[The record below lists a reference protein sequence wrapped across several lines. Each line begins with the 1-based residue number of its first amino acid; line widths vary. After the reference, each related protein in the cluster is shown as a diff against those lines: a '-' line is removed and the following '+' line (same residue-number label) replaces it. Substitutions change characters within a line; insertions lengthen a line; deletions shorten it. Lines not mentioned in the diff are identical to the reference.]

1 MIIENLDAFR
11 SWLSRALDPICDADP
26 SALAKYVVALVKK
39 DKPEKELKALCVDQL
54 DVFLQKETVGFVDK
68 LFDALSTKNYVPR
81 PEQLVQET
89 IKQDMQ
95 PTWQERED
103 KKEVPLYD
111 EEQDGRK
118 SLLKKSHSPFKPVL
132 GPIDT
137 RTRDEKKRE
146 ERRRRDFER
155 YPHPRDLYR
164 ERYDR
169 RRGRSYS
176 HSPTKS
182 ASRSRSRSRDRTRD
196 LGRSNS
202 TSREQHKDRSK
213 FELERNEGSEN
224 IYVPSCTSSNSS
236 TEQYFSGAHAAPSAV
251 TVVAPAH
258 HSDNTT
264 ESWSNFYNNHTGT
277 NSFGRNAA
285 PKRRCRDYDEK
296 GFCMRGDLC
305 LFDHGNDPLIV
316 EDVTLPGMIPFPPPP
331 PGLPPPG
338 HQLPPPGH
346 HLPPPLAG
354 LPPNLRLPPLP
365 PPGQPPPPGIHP
377 VSGPHPIPK
386 SGVDNIEVSGTS
398 TVPTMPPP
406 GLRPPPLPQY
416 PPYVT
421 SEYNYEPDGYNPEA
435 PSITG
440 GARPPYRHYIPR
452 IQTERPNLI
461 GLTSSTMDGPSRVPV
476 KVNQAEI
483 CAATTTS
490 NNVSREVIEP
500 ESRKR
505 TVVTVDGPPSKK
517 PWLEKQNFNH
527 QNKQGFQKKTPHTYD
542 NTKLEVRKIPREM
555 NTITQLNEHFSKFGT
570 IVNIQVAFSGDPEA
584 ALIQYS
590 HNEEAKR
597 AISSTAAVLNN
608 RFIRVYWHR
617 ENNGVQ
623 QQPQL
628 QQVQAQQLA
637 VSQHS
642 TVHKILNRNQSPG
655 SFVLTNATVKQ
666 RLGSLV
672 GNPPDG
678 MQTSS
683 SQFGAGG
690 EASQGPPTSTSLVK
704 PGYGSAVIKTNHKSS
719 VTSSKALEA
728 KEALKKKQEALK
740 LQQDMRKKKQEM
752 LEKQIECQKVLICKL
767 EKNKSMKAD
776 ERAKIMKT
784 IKDLTERI
792 SQLRDELKATSAS
805 SSSAPSQL
813 KSKSDAQKELLDAE
827 LDFHKKLNSGEDT
840 TDLRKKLNQLQV
852 EAARLGILPAG
863 RGKTMQTRGRGRGRS
878 VRGRGAQMHMVVDHR
893 PKTLTVFGFTQ
904 EEKDELMPHFSK
916 FGEVEDFQEDTPLNV
931 RVAFKSRIEAENAAN
946 QGAKFK
952 GRNLQISWYKPKA
965 PSVSTE
971 PEEEDTKEEA
981 SEPVDPF
988 FREDDDDEEDDDE
1001 SRSWRR

>member
-89 IKQDMQ
+89 LKQDMQ

-111 EEQDGRK
+111 EDQDGRK

-137 RTRDEKKRE
+137 RTRDDKKRE

-224 IYVPSCTSSNSS
+224 MYVPSCTSSNSS
-236 TEQYFSGAHAAPSAV
+236 TEQYFSGGHAASSAV

-258 HSDNTT
+258 HPDNTT

-346 HLPPPLAG
+346 HLPPPLPG
-354 LPPNLRLPPLP
+354 LPPNLRLPPIP

-386 SGVDNIEVSGTS
+386 SGADSIEVSGAS
-398 TVPTMPPP
+398 TVHTLPPP

-440 GARPPYRHYIPR
+440 GARPQYRHYIPR
-452 IQTERPNLI
+452 VQTERPNLI

-483 CAATTTS
+483 CTATTAS
-490 NNVSREVIEP
+490 NNVSRVVIEP
-500 ESRKR
+500 EPRKR
-505 TVVTVDGPPSKK
+505 TVVSVDGPPTKK
-517 PWLEKQNFNH
+517 PWLENRQNFNH
-527 QNKQGFQKKTPHTYD
+527 QNKQGFQKKTQHTYD

-570 IVNIQVAFSGDPEA
+570 IVNIQVAFGGDPEA

-623 QQPQL
+623 HQQQH
-628 QQVQAQQLA
+628 QQVQTQQLA

-655 SFVLTNATVKQ
+655 SFVLTNASVKQ
-666 RLGSLV
+666 RLGPLGGSQ
-672 GNPPDG
+672 PDG
-678 MQTSS
+678 TQTSS

-704 PGYGSAVIKTNHKSS
+704 AGYSCAVTKTNHKSS
-719 VTSSKALEA
+719 VTSGKAIEA
-728 KEALKKKQEALK
+728 KEALRKKQEAMK

-767 EKNKSMKAD
+767 EKNKSMKAE

-784 IKDLTERI
+784 MKDLTERI

-805 SSSAPSQL
+805 TSSAPSQL

-852 EAARLGILPAG
+852 EAARLGILPGG

-893 PKTLTVFGFTQ
+893 PKTLTVFGFTE
-904 EEKDELMPHFSK
+904 EEKDELMPHFS
-916 FGEVEDFQEDTPLNV
+916 
-931 RVAFKSRIEAENAAN
+931 AAN

-971 PEEEDTKEEA
+971 PEEEDTKEELQGHQQ
-981 SEPVDPF
+981 EGGQ
-988 FREDDDDEEDDDE
+988 
-1001 SRSWRR
+1001 

>member
-39 DKPEKELKALCVDQL
+39 DKPENELKALCVDQL

-68 LFDALSTKNYVPR
+68 LFDALSTKNYLSR

-89 IKQDMQ
+89 LKQDMQ

-111 EEQDGRK
+111 EDQDVRK
-118 SLLKKSHSPFKPVL
+118 PLLKKNHSPFKPLL

-137 RTRDEKKRE
+137 RNRDEKKRE

-155 YPHPRDLYR
+155 YPHSRDLYR
-164 ERYDR
+164 DRYDR

-176 HSPTKS
+176 HSPSK
-182 ASRSRSRSRDRTRD
+182 AKSRSRSRDRNRV

-202 TSREQHKDRSK
+202 TSRDQHKERSK
-213 FELERNEGSEN
+213 FELERNEASEN
-224 IYVPSCTSSNSS
+224 IYVPSCTSVSS
-236 TEQYFSGAHAAPSAV
+236 SADQYYAGGPSAPSAV
-251 TVVAPAH
+251 TVVAPVH
-258 HSDNTT
+258 HPDNTT

-277 NSFGRNAA
+277 NSFGRNIA

-346 HLPPPLAG
+346 HLPPPLPG
-354 LPPNLRLPPLP
+354 LPPSLRLPPIP
-365 PPGQPPPPGIHP
+365 PPGQPPPPGIHS
-377 VSGPHPIPK
+377 VSGQHPISK
-386 SGVDNIEVSGTS
+386 SNIDGIEVSGAS
-398 TVPTMPPP
+398 AVPTLPPP

-416 PPYVT
+416 PPYAT

-452 IQTERPNLI
+452 VHTERPNLI
-461 GLTSSTMDGPSRVPV
+461 GLTSSTMDSPQRVPA
-476 KVNQAEI
+476 KINQAEI
-483 CAATTTS
+483 CIAAS
-490 NNVSREVIEP
+490 NNASRVVIEP

-505 TVVTVDGPPSKK
+505 SVVTVDGPPMKK
-517 PWLEKQNFNH
+517 LWIEKQHFNH
-527 QNKQGFQKKTPHTYD
+527 QNKQGFQKKMQHTYD

-555 NTITQLNEHFSKFGT
+555 NTITQMNEHFSKFGT
-570 IVNIQVAFSGDPEA
+570 IVNIQVAFGGDPEA

-590 HNEEAKR
+590 KNEEAKR

-623 QQPQL
+623 QQHQHE
-628 QQVQAQQLA
+628 VQAQQL
-637 VSQHS
+637 SQHN
-642 TVHKILNRNQSPG
+642 TLHKILNRNQSPG
-655 SFVLTNATVKQ
+655 SFVLTNTPAKQ
-666 RLGSLV
+666 RLGSV
-672 GNPPDG
+672 GGTQPDG
-678 MQTSS
+678 LQPSS
-683 SQFGAGG
+683 NQFGAGG
-690 EASQGPPTSTSLVK
+690 EPSQVLPSSTSLIK
-704 PGYGSAVIKTNHKSS
+704 AGYSSSVTKTNHKSS
-719 VTSSKALEA
+719 VAPSKALET

-740 LQQDMRKKKQEM
+740 LQQGMRKKKQEM

-767 EKNKSMKAD
+767 EKNKNMKTE

-784 IKDLTERI
+784 IKDLTEKI

-805 SSSAPSQL
+805 TPSAPSQP

-852 EAARLGILPAG
+852 EAARLGILPGG
-863 RGKTMQTRGRGRGRS
+863 RGKTVQARGRGRGRS

-893 PKTLTVFGFTQ
+893 PKTLTVFGFTE
-904 EEKDELMPHFSK
+904 EEKDEMSPHFSK
-916 FGEVEDFQEDTPLNV
+916 FGEVEDFQEDTPLSV
-931 RVAFKSRIEAENAAN
+931 RITFKTRIEAENAAN
-946 QGAKFK
+946 QGTKFK

-971 PEEEDTKEEA
+971 PDEEETKEEA

-988 FREDDDDEEDDDE
+988 REDDDDEEEDDE

>member
-81 PEQLVQET
+81 PEQFVQET
-89 IKQDMQ
+89 LKQDMQ

-103 KKEVPLYD
+103 KKEIPLYD
-111 EEQDGRK
+111 EDQDGRK
-118 SLLKKSHSPFKPVL
+118 SLIKKSHSPFKPVL
-132 GPIDT
+132 GPIDP
-137 RTRDEKKRE
+137 RTRDDKKRE

-182 ASRSRSRSRDRTRD
+182 ASRSRSRSRDRTRE

-202 TSREQHKDRSK
+202 TSR
-213 FELERNEGSEN
+213 
-224 IYVPSCTSSNSS
+224 
-236 TEQYFSGAHAAPSAV
+236 
-251 TVVAPAH
+251 
-258 HSDNTT
+258 
-264 ESWSNFYNNHTGT
+264 
-277 NSFGRNAA
+277 
-285 PKRRCRDYDEK
+285 EK

-346 HLPPPLAG
+346 HLPPPLPG
-354 LPPNLRLPPLP
+354 LPPNLRLPPIP

-386 SGVDNIEVSGTS
+386 SGADSIEVSGTS
-398 TVPTMPPP
+398 TVHALPPP

-440 GARPPYRHYIPR
+440 GARPQYRHYIPR

-461 GLTSSTMDGPSRVPV
+461 GLTSNTMDGPSRVPV
-476 KVNQAEI
+476 KINQAEI
-483 CAATTTS
+483 CIAATS
-490 NNVSREVIEP
+490 NNNVSRVVIEP

-505 TVVTVDGPPSKK
+505 TVMPMDGPPTKK
-517 PWLEKQNFNH
+517 PWMENRLNFNH
-527 QNKQGFQKKTPHTYD
+527 QNKQGFQKKPQHTYD

-570 IVNIQVAFSGDPEA
+570 IVNIQVAFGGDPEA

-623 QQPQL
+623 HQQQH
-628 QQVQAQQLA
+628 QQVQTQQLA

-642 TVHKILNRNQSPG
+642 TVHKILNRNQNPG
-655 SFVLTNATVKQ
+655 SFVLTNTSVKQ
-666 RLGSLV
+666 RLGSLS
-672 GNPPDG
+672 GSQPDG
-678 MQTSS
+678 TQTSS
-683 SQFGAGG
+683 SQFGASG

-704 PGYGSAVIKTNHKSS
+704 AGYSSAVTKANHKSC
-719 VTSSKALEA
+719 VASSKAIEA
-728 KEALKKKQEALK
+728 KEALKKKQEAIK

-767 EKNKSMKAD
+767 EKNKSMKAE

-805 SSSAPSQL
+805 TSLAPSQL

-852 EAARLGILPAG
+852 EAARLGILPGG

-893 PKTLTVFGFTQ
+893 PKTLTVFGFTE

-916 FGEVEDFQEDTPLNV
+916 FGEVEEFQEDTPLNI

-971 PEEEDTKEEA
+971 PEEEDTKEELQGHQQ
-981 SEPVDPF
+981 EGGQ
-988 FREDDDDEEDDDE
+988 
-1001 SRSWRR
+1001 

>member
-89 IKQDMQ
+89 LKQDMQ

-111 EEQDGRK
+111 EDQDGRK

-137 RTRDEKKRE
+137 RTRDDKKRE

-224 IYVPSCTSSNSS
+224 MYVPSCTSSNSS
-236 TEQYFSGAHAAPSAV
+236 TEQYFSGGHAASGAV

-258 HSDNTT
+258 HPDNTT

-346 HLPPPLAG
+346 HLPPPLPG
-354 LPPNLRLPPLP
+354 LPPNLRLPPIP

-386 SGVDNIEVSGTS
+386 SGADSIEVSGTS
-398 TVPTMPPP
+398 TVHTLPPP

-440 GARPPYRHYIPR
+440 GARPQYRHYIPR
-452 IQTERPNLI
+452 VQTERPNLI

-483 CAATTTS
+483 CIATTAS
-490 NNVSREVIEP
+490 NNVSRVVIEP
-500 ESRKR
+500 EPRKR
-505 TVVTVDGPPSKK
+505 TVVSVDGPPTKK
-517 PWLEKQNFNH
+517 PWMENRQNFNH
-527 QNKQGFQKKTPHTYD
+527 QNKQGFQKKTQHTYD

-570 IVNIQVAFSGDPEA
+570 IVNIQVAFGGDPEA

-623 QQPQL
+623 HQQQH
-628 QQVQAQQLA
+628 QQVQTQQLA

-655 SFVLTNATVKQ
+655 SFVLTNASVKQ
-666 RLGSLV
+666 RLGPLGGSQ
-672 GNPPDG
+672 PDG
-678 MQTSS
+678 TQTSS

-704 PGYGSAVIKTNHKSS
+704 AGYSCAVTKTNHKSS
-719 VTSSKALEA
+719 VTSGKAIEA
-728 KEALKKKQEALK
+728 KEALRKKQEALK

-752 LEKQIECQKVLICKL
+752 LEKQIECQKALICKL
-767 EKNKSMKAD
+767 EKNKSMKAE

-805 SSSAPSQL
+805 TSSAPSQL

-852 EAARLGILPAG
+852 EAARLGILPGG

-893 PKTLTVFGFTQ
+893 PKTLTVFGFTE
-904 EEKDELMPHFSK
+904 EEKDELMPHFS
-916 FGEVEDFQEDTPLNV
+916 
-931 RVAFKSRIEAENAAN
+931 AAN

-971 PEEEDTKEEA
+971 PEEEDTKEELQGHQQ
-981 SEPVDPF
+981 EGGQ
-988 FREDDDDEEDDDE
+988 
-1001 SRSWRR
+1001 